1 MSSMSIKILT
11 HPDCLK
17 HEMGLGHPEC
27 PERLEVVTRVL
38 KQAPW
43 NTELLWQ
50 EAPLVSKEHLQRV
63 HEAAYIDSIFSVAPK
78 EGYVQLDPDAL
89 MNPFTLVAAL
99 RAAGAQIAAV
109 DEVFTGKVTKAF
121 CLVRPPGHHAEPAAA
136 MGFCFFNN
144 IAVGVAHAL
153 EQYRCKRIAI
163 VDFDVHHGNGTESM
177 FENEPK
183 VCFWSSFQHP
193 FYPGATLVN
202 KPENIHL
209 CPLPAGTKGHP
220 FRQKV
225 DDELIP
231 MLEKCK
237 PECIFISA
245 GFDAHQLDP
254 LANLSLTAQD
264 YEYVTQEICKI
275 ATKYANGRIIST
287 LEGGYHLQA
296 LPESVLAHID
306 AMRKYF

>member
-1 MSSMSIKILT
+1 MSILIVT
-11 HPDCLK
+11 HSDCFK
-17 HEMGLGHPEC
+17 HEMGLGHPES
-27 PERLEVVTRVL
+27 PERLEVVTEAL
-38 KQAPW
+38 KKSSW
-43 NTELLWQ
+43 NSDLLWLN
-50 EAPLVSKEHLQRV
+50 APLAAREHLERV
-63 HEAAYIDSIFSVAPK
+63 HDAKYVDNIFNISPRQ
-78 EGYVQLDPDAL
+78 GYVELDPDAL
-89 MNPFTLVAAL
+89 MNPYTLSAAL

-109 DEVFTGKVTKAF
+109 DAVFNGEVTKAF

-144 IAVGVAHAL
+144 IAIGVAHAL
-153 EQYRCKRIAI
+153 EKYQCKRIAI

-177 FENEPK
+177 FENEPR

-193 FYPGATLVN
+193 FYPGAILMN
-202 KPENIHL
+202 KPKNIHL
-209 CPLPAGTKGHP
+209 CPLPAGTKGHL

-231 MLEKCK
+231 MLEACK

-254 LANLSLTAQD
+254 LANLSLTALD
-264 YEYVTQEICKI
+264 YDYVTQAICKI
-275 ATKYANGRIIST
+275 ATKYCHGRVIST

-296 LPESVLAHID
+296 LPESVLAHIN
-306 AMRKYF
+306 AMRETV